1 MADAPNDNVRIAEL
15 ADDAARHLMS
25 YRDER
30 EMYDA
35 FECAENADHSRT
47 FPMYIVRD
55 AGRYR
60 VTCEPPEDKLQA
72 MRSEQVCSY
81 LQDTVLP
88 YLQDFE
94 LSGVYPISFEDECS
108 LPGVLAFSR
117 PATARSVLLPDC
129 YQMTDYED
137 YFSKMA
143 LNAIA
148 REGAVCAE
156 DAEGDAVAAEGF
168 AFVEKTFES
177 KTPKM
182 VFAGASTGDRDPARN
197 ERVAACMWSV
207 DNRDIS
213 DFYITDAVQMKENAL
228 ENHLGPDLLRSVT
241 RDYMPVPDQLDYRYV
256 VSIDGNTAAWD
267 RPVWAMRSNSVLFR
281 LRSGYLC
288 DTPEKVCW
296 YYPLMRADEHYTD
309 VPSLDYMRQTFTFVN
324 SNPKIADYI
333 TANANQFA
341 NRFCFS
347 RNAHVGYTARLFVT
361 HSETGRR

>member
-15 ADDAARHLMS
+15 ADDAARHLVS

-35 FECAENADHSRT
+35 FECAEVDCET
-47 FPMYIVRD
+47 VYPMYIVRD

-72 MRSEQVCSY
+72 ERSEMVCGY

-94 LSGVYPISFEDECS
+94 LSGVYPVSFEDECS
-108 LPGVLAFSR
+108 LPGVLTFSR
-117 PATARSVLLPDC
+117 PVNARSVLLPDC
-129 YQMTDYED
+129 YQMSDYED
-137 YFSKMA
+137 YFAKLA
-143 LNAIA
+143 LNAAA
-148 REGAVCAE
+148 REGAL
-156 DAEGDAVAAEGF
+156 AAEGA
-168 AFVEKTFES
+168 AFVEKTFED

-182 VFAGASTGDRDPARN
+182 VFAGVSTGDRDPARN
-197 ERVAACMWSV
+197 ERVAACRWGA
-207 DNRDIS
+207 DNRDIA
-213 DFYITDAVQMKENAL
+213 DFYITDAVQMEENAL
-228 ENHLGPDLLRSVT
+228 EDYLGPDLLRDVT

-267 RPVWAMRSNSVLFR
+267 RPAWVMRSNSVLFR
-281 LRSGYLC
+281 LRSGYLH
-288 DTPEKVCW
+288 DTPEKVGW
-296 YYPLMRADEHYTD
+296 YYPLLQADEHYTD

-324 SNPKIADYI
+324 SNPKIAEYI
-333 TANANQFA
+333 TKAANQFA